1 MPPTEP
7 KKSCP
12 PPDPNTRKPAFHAPP
27 KSCDA
32 HCHVFGPKAL
42 FPYHPTS
49 TYEPPDAGKDR
60 LKKLHATLGL
70 ERAVI
75 VQASCHGP
83 DNRAMLDAIATS
95 GGTYKGVCIARS
107 TFTDE
112 DFQRLHA
119 GGVCGVRFNFV
130 THLGGTPNLDAM
142 TSILQRVKPFGWHL
156 IIHVNAEDLVTY
168 EDFFAKID
176 MEIIVDHM
184 GRVPCDHGTAQPAF
198 QVLKRFMERPN
209 WWCKIC
215 GAERISR
222 AGPPFHDAVPF
233 ARELIALAPD
243 RILWGTDFPH
253 PNISRWM
260 PNDGDLLDLL
270 PRFTDGDAVLQHRIL
285 VDNPARL
292 YRFAN

>member
-1 MPPTEP
+1 MSATEP
-7 KKSCP
+7 KKSCL
-12 PPDPNTRKPAFHAPP
+12 PPDPNTRTPAFKAPP

-32 HCHVFGPKAL
+32 HCHVFGPKHL

-60 LKKLHATLGL
+60 LKKLHDTLGL

-95 GGTYKGVCIARS
+95 KGAYKGVCIARA

-112 DFQRLHA
+112 EFRQLHE

-142 TSILQRVKPFGWHL
+142 TNILQRVRPLGWHV
-156 IIHVNAEDLVTY
+156 IIHVNAEDLIKF
-168 EDFFAKID
+168 ESFFSQID
-176 MEIIVDHM
+176 MPILVDHM
-184 GRVPCDHGTAQPAF
+184 GRVPCDKGTGQEAF
-198 QVLKRFMERPN
+198 QVLKRFMQREN
-209 WWCKIC
+209 WWCKVC

-222 AGPPFHDAVPF
+222 AGPPFYDAIPF
-233 ARELIALAPD
+233 AQELIALAPD

-253 PNISRWM
+253 PNITRWM
-260 PNDGDLLDLL
+260 PNDGDLLDLMPL
-270 PRFTDGDAVLQHRIL
+270 FAPDPALQQKIL

-292 YRFAN
+292 YRFTN